1 MGAKAQSKKLQ
12 QSDNSLRV
20 TGGELRGRRM
30 RFPIRPGLRPTL
42 ERERERLFNWLQF
55 DLAGRSILDAFAGS
69 GILGLEAL
77 SRSAAH
83 CVFVERDT
91 IASQAIQATLKEWR
105 CSERGQVVQADFFG
119 WLAHATEPFDVVFL
133 DPPFSEDLFNQ
144 ALQAVASAPAVR
156 PGALVYLEAPRSF
169 SGFNM
174 APFTVEKEKAS
185 GQLVQCLLRKQT
197 QSEVL

>member
-1 MGAKAQSKKLQ
+1 MGAKTQSKNPP

-20 TGGELRGRRM
+20 TGGDMRGRRL

-55 DLAGRSILDAFAGS
+55 DLAGRRILDAFAGS

-83 CVFVERDT
+83 CVFVERDA

-105 CSERGQVVQADFFG
+105 CTERGQVVQADFFG
-119 WLAHATEPFDVVFL
+119 WLNHTTEQFDVVFL

-144 ALQAVASAPAVR
+144 ALQAVVSAPAVR
-156 PGALVYLEAPRSF
+156 AGALIYLEAPRSF
-169 SGFNM
+169 TGFN
-174 APFTVEKEKAS
+174 AASCTVEKEKAS
-185 GQLVQCLLRKQT
+185 GQLVQYLLRKQPVV
-197 QSEVL
+197 EA